1 MRVSAS
7 SVINKVQEISATPA
21 RSVAEGIGRSSIVIG
36 PECNIHVV
44 TYVRRAY
51 AAGAIGWAA
60 VLPLTAFAA
69 SRAHASPIVHALA
82 LASYGIG
89 SLICHQRPE
98 RSFHLWAAQLPVCAR
113 CTGVYVGAAVV
124 AVVARWLQPS
134 AERPPKGFVLLAVV
148 PTAITLAYEWT
159 TGDMP
164 SNGVRFAAGL
174 PLGAVV
180 SWLVFRLRHGYG
192 GQVE

>member
-1 MRVSAS
+1 M
-7 SVINKVQEISATPA
+7 NK
-21 RSVAEGIGRSSIVIG
+21 GRFAFVLLSM
-36 PECNIHVV
+36 
-44 TYVRRAY
+44 A
-51 AAGAIGWAA
+51 WA
-60 VLPLTAFAA
+60 VLLPVATLAA
-69 SRAHASPIVHALA
+69 SRAESASSTASALA
-82 LASYGIG
+82 FVVYRAG
-89 SLICHQRPE
+89 SILCHQRPE